1 MTRFMKLFRRS
12 PVSRQG
18 DIRLSPPVS
27 LAVLYLLLICA
38 GAVALKLPIATTGS
52 ISWSDAVFTATSAV
66 TVTGLVVVDTG
77 TVFTHFGQSVIL
89 ILIQLGGLGL
99 MTFALLVLSVLG
111 LPMALPQQMYLKEDL
126 NQTSIGG
133 VTRLAAII
141 LRVVLFCEL
150 VGASAL
156 AFVFVP
162 ELGWREGWWQAVFH
176 SVSAFNNAGFALYAD
191 SMSAWVANPIV
202 NFTIPALLIVGGL
215 GFSVLADIWQHRS
228 WARLTLHSKIM
239 IAGSVVL
246 LALSTGAI
254 AALEWSNP
262 ETLGAIHS
270 PGAKLTAS
278 WFQAAV
284 TRTAGF
290 NSIDIAGLH
299 DSTSF
304 LIMCLM
310 LIGGGSTSTAGGM
323 KVVTFVVLLLA
334 TLAFFRRQKNVQA
347 FGRSIGLEELLKVL
361 AVTITMLIVVIT
373 ALFVISITH
382 DGDFMDLAFE
392 VTSAMG
398 TVGLSRGATG
408 ELDGIGRI
416 VIMIVMFLGRV
427 GPLTL
432 GFFLATRV
440 PPRTSFP
447 PGKIL
452 IG

>member
-1 MTRFMKLFRRS
+1 
-12 PVSRQG
+12 
-18 DIRLSPPVS
+18 
-27 LAVLYLLLICA
+27 
-38 GAVALKLPIATTGS
+38 
-52 ISWSDAVFTATSAV
+52 
-66 TVTGLVVVDTG
+66 
-77 TVFTHFGQSVIL
+77 
-89 ILIQLGGLGL
+89 
-99 MTFALLVLSVLG
+99 
-111 LPMALPQQMYLKEDL
+111 
-126 NQTSIGG
+126 
-133 VTRLAAII
+133 
-141 LRVVLFCEL
+141 
-150 VGASAL
+150 
-156 AFVFVP
+156 
-162 ELGWREGWWQAVFH
+162 
-176 SVSAFNNAGFALYAD
+176 
-191 SMSAWVANPIV
+191 
-202 NFTIPALLIVGGL
+202 
-215 GFSVLADIWQHRS
+215 
-228 WARLTLHSKIM
+228 
-239 IAGSVVL
+239 
-246 LALSTGAI
+246 
-254 AALEWSNP
+254 
-262 ETLGAIHS
+262 
-270 PGAKLTAS
+270 
-278 WFQAAV
+278 
-284 TRTAGF
+284 
-290 NSIDIAGLH
+290 
-299 DSTSF
+299 
-304 LIMCLM
+304 M

-334 TLAFFRRQKNVQA
+334 TLAFFRRRKNVQA